1 MLKLSL
7 CMVYIQYEGH
17 ANKSNRGPSIWD
29 TFTHDYPGI
38 YPKHKKSMGGRE
50 TVIMQYHG
58 LL

>member
-1 MLKLSL
+1 
-7 CMVYIQYEGH
+7 VYIQYEGH